1 MLHIYSDVYEPDK
14 KGLEEMFALVVRGGV
29 IIFDDYAVVEGETLA
44 IEEFFADKKILLK
57 KFPFSHG
64 KPSYIVKE

>member
-1 MLHIYSDVYEPDK
+1 MYMSQLRKAWRNCSIESW
-14 KGLEEMFALVVRGGV
+14 GGV